1 MNKLT
6 ENYFRLT
13 GYLQKYSYLVLSIGL
28 ISLGSW
34 VCYFPSDL
42 SRKTGI
48 AEIIVGIF
56 FGISYFVRKSK
67 TKKL

>member
-13 GYLQKYSYLVLSIGL
+13 GYLQKYSYLVLCFGL

-34 VCYFPSDL
+34 VFCFPADL

-48 AEIIVGIF
+48 AEVIVGIF
-56 FGISYFVRKSK
+56 FGISYFVRKNK
-67 TKKL
+67 ARK

>member
-13 GYLQKYSYLVLSIGL
+13 GYLQKYSYLILCFGL

-34 VCYFPSDL
+34 VFYFPSDL

-56 FGISYFVRKSK
+56 FGISFFNRKRK
-67 TKKL
+67 LKK

>member
-13 GYLQKYSYLVLSIGL
+13 GYLQKYSYLILCFGL

-34 VCYFPSDL
+34 VFYFPSDL
-42 SRKTGI
+42 PARR
-48 AEIIVGIF
+48 ELQ
-56 FGISYFVRKSK
+56 KS
-67 TKKL
+67 